1 MKTFFFWL
9 TVVAVITLQFSLCYE
24 ALVCRGYPPLS
35 ETGLYKK
42 LASTC
47 LFWVPAV
54 LGNRATRLK
63 GLVVMAVFTTA
74 IFSMISISGMVRPSV
89 GHLIGVMGILR
100 FHLPE
105 ILTSSLLYSPFVF
118 AVMYIPE
125 RVFGDLWRAV
135 WLLPSDSR
143 IDSDTGQDT
152 AASATINLK

>member
-1 MKTFFFWL
+1 MKTFLFWL
-9 TVVAVITLQFSLCYE
+9 TVVAVIALQFSLCYE

-35 ETGLYKK
+35 ETGHYKK

-74 IFSMISISGMVRPSV
+74 IFSMISINGMVRPSA

-105 ILTSSLLYSPFVF
+105 ILANSLLYSPFVF

-135 WLLPSDSR
+135 WLLPSSSK

-152 AASATINLK
+152 AASATIDLK